1 MLLQGSVSPSPQKIH
16 RVFTSVP
23 IDVVNFISV
32 FQETET
38 DIKYERKEDQMKK
51 VISAILAFAMCISL
65 ASCSQD
71 SKYSLSNIK
80 LTESERS
87 WKNPETQYAELTKLY
102 GDLTCSG
109 TMVVATDKDTIY
121 LYAEDEKE
129 KDGKTLES
137 QDTVFDLGS
146 ISKTF
151 TAVAVLQ
158 LTEKGKIKL
167 DDTLDKYF
175 PEYETGK
182 KITID
187 NLLHMRSGIPDYNN
201 NPDPFWNISGEDAA
215 NKKLSDV
222 YFDRISDEEFLK
234 ALYQAPLGFEP
245 GTQYEYSNTNY
256 HLLAFIIEK
265 VSGMKYCDYVKK
277 NIFDKCGMKK
287 TTSMATGDLT
297 YVPVNFDDL
306 VKYNFSKDG
315 YPACPNST
323 RGDSGIHSC
332 LTDMVAFDRALFA
345 GKLLNKNS
353 MEVMFKDVD
362 GYCCGLM
369 KEKDGYSHSGSSF
382 TCETNNRIIES
393 KEFGHIYMISL
404 ERTGVVPK
412 FSGEDPMT
420 GTKFTAGTVK
430 DGVYINEYAGLKIK
444 VPDGF
449 TALGEEERKKDQA
462 EALRAAS
469 DSKEKTRMQATNF
482 DAWLWDRN
490 TGTSIM
496 VEFMNTRLGFPY
508 DSDYTEEDFLN
519 DDIKKYEELNI
530 IKKEISK
537 VNLGGKEYTRAAL
550 TMQND
555 GRDFFVYLYVRKLDD
570 NLMVEISCGGMGEKS
585 SDYFEKLFG

>member
-1 MLLQGSVSPSPQKIH
+1 
-16 RVFTSVP
+16 
-23 IDVVNFISV
+23 
-32 FQETET
+32 
-38 DIKYERKEDQMKK
+38 MKK
-51 VISAILAFAMCISL
+51 AIAAIMAFTMCISL
-65 ASCSQD
+65 ASCGQS

-80 LTESERS
+80 LTDTERS
-87 WKNPETQYAELTKLY
+87 WKNPEEKNSELVKLY
-102 GDLTCSG
+102 GDLSCSG
-109 TMVVATDKDTIY
+109 TLVVATDNDVIY
-121 LYAEDEKE
+121 LYAENDVE

-146 ISKTF
+146 TSKTF

-158 LTEKGKIKL
+158 LMEKGKLKL
-167 DDTLDKYF
+167 EDTLDKYF

-182 KITID
+182 KITIY

-234 ALYQAPLGFEP
+234 AMYQAPLGFEP
-245 GTQYEYSNTNY
+245 GTRYEYSNTNY
-256 HLLAFIIEK
+256 HVLAFIIEK

-315 YPACPNST
+315 YPGCPNST

-332 LTDMVAFDRALFA
+332 LTDLVEFDRALFA

-353 MEVMFKDVD
+353 MEIMLKAEE

-393 KEFGHIYMISL
+393 EKFGHIYIIKL
-404 ERTGVVPK
+404 ERTGVVREINV
-412 FSGEDPMT
+412 EDPMQ
-420 GTKFTAGTVK
+420 GTKFTEGVFA
-430 DGVYINEYAGLKIK
+430 DGVYSNEYAGLKLK
-444 VPDGF
+444 APDGWKVLSKQEILEMDTEAEF
-449 TALGEEERKKDQA
+449 EDNKAKSRFMATKHDATFWKNGESIHIYYLNSK
-462 EALRAAS
+462 LAAP
-469 DSKEKTRMQATNF
+469 D
-482 DAWLWDRN
+482 
-490 TGTSIM
+490 
-496 VEFMNTRLGFPY
+496 VH
-508 DSDYTEEDFLN
+508 DYSEEDYLN
-519 DDIKKYEELNI
+519 DTLQVYEGYGVA
-530 IKKEISK
+530 KTDKAK
-537 VNLGGKEYTRAAL
+537 VTVAGKEYMRADLVFSFNGTEAHL
-550 TMQND
+550 Y
-555 GRDFFVYLYVRKLDD
+555 FYVRKLEE
-570 NLMVEISCGGMGEKS
+570 NLMVMIECDSVSDKRA
-585 SDYFEKLFG
+585 DYFEKLFM

>member
-1 MLLQGSVSPSPQKIH
+1 
-16 RVFTSVP
+16 
-23 IDVVNFISV
+23 
-32 FQETET
+32 
-38 DIKYERKEDQMKK
+38 MKK
-51 VISAILAFAMCISL
+51 AIAAIMAFSMCISL
-65 ASCSQD
+65 ASCSQN
-71 SKYSLSNIK
+71 SKYPLTNIK
-80 LTESERS
+80 LTETERS
-87 WKNPETQYAELTKLY
+87 WKNPEEQYADLTKLY

-109 TMVVATDKDTIY
+109 TMTVATDKDTIY
-121 LYAEDEKE
+121 LYAEKEME

-146 ISKTF
+146 TSKTF

-158 LTEKGKIKL
+158 LVEKGKIKL

-175 PEYETGK
+175 PEYETGR
-182 KITID
+182 KITIS
-187 NLLHMRSGIPDYNN
+187 NLLRMRSGIPDYNN

-222 YFDRISDEEFLK
+222 YFDRISDEEFLQ
-234 ALYQAPLGFEP
+234 ALYKAPLGFDP

-256 HLLAFIIEK
+256 HVLAFIIEK

-332 LTDMVAFDRALFA
+332 LTDMVAFDRALFT
-345 GKLLNKNS
+345 GKLLSKS
-353 MEVMFKDVD
+353 MMEIMLKDED

-393 KEFGHIYMISL
+393 EKYGHIYMITL
-404 ERTGVVPK
+404 ERTGVVPQ
-412 FSGEDPMT
+412 FNSDDPMA
-420 GTKFTAGTVK
+420 GTKYTQGIVK
-430 DGVYINEYAGLKIK
+430 DGMYTNEYADLKLK
-444 VPDGF
+444 VPNDF
-449 TALGEEERKKDQA
+449 DEIGEEERKKDWA
-462 EALRAAS
+462 EALRSIS
-469 DSKEKTRMQATNF
+469 DSKEKTRKLATKF
-482 DAWLWDRN
+482 DMWLWNRN
-490 TGTSIM
+490 TGDSIM
-496 VEFMNTRLGFPY
+496 VSFLNAKLGFPY

-519 DDIKKYEELNI
+519 DDLKTYEEY
-530 IKKEISK
+530 EIVKREITK
-537 VNLGGKEYTRAAL
+537 VSLGGKEYTKGEL
-550 TMQND
+550 VMDINGTKSHLY
-555 GRDFFVYLYVRKLDD
+555 VYVRKLDD
-570 NLMVEISCGGMGEKS
+570 NLMVKIEVGGISEKNA
-585 SDYFEKLFG
+585 DYYEKLFQ

>member
-1 MLLQGSVSPSPQKIH
+1 
-16 RVFTSVP
+16 
-23 IDVVNFISV
+23 
-32 FQETET
+32 
-38 DIKYERKEDQMKK
+38 MKK
-51 VISAILAFAMCISL
+51 AIAAIMAFSMCISL
-65 ASCSQD
+65 ASCSQN
-71 SKYSLSNIK
+71 SKYPLTNIK
-80 LTESERS
+80 LTETERS
-87 WKNPETQYAELTKLY
+87 WKNPEEQYADLTKLY

-109 TMVVATDKDTIY
+109 TMTVATDKDTIY
-121 LYAEDEKE
+121 LYAEKEME

-146 ISKTF
+146 TSKTF

-158 LTEKGKIKL
+158 LVEKGKIKL

-175 PEYETGK
+175 PEYETGR
-182 KITID
+182 KITIS

-222 YFDRISDEEFLK
+222 YFDRISDEEFLQ
-234 ALYQAPLGFEP
+234 ALYKAPLGFDP

-256 HLLAFIIEK
+256 HVLAFIIEK

-332 LTDMVAFDRALFA
+332 LTDMVAFDRALFT
-345 GKLLNKNS
+345 GKLLSKSS
-353 MEVMFKDVD
+353 MEIMLKDED

-393 KEFGHIYMISL
+393 EKYGHIYMITL
-404 ERTGVVPK
+404 ERTGVVPQ
-412 FSGEDPMT
+412 FNSDDPMA
-420 GTKFTAGTVK
+420 GTKYTQGIVK
-430 DGVYINEYAGLKIK
+430 DGMYTNEYADLKLK
-444 VPDGF
+444 VPNDF
-449 TALGEEERKKDQA
+449 DEIGEEERKKDWA
-462 EALRAAS
+462 EALRSIS
-469 DSKEKTRMQATNF
+469 DSKEKTRKLATKF
-482 DAWLWDRN
+482 DMWLWNRN
-490 TGTSIM
+490 TGDSIM
-496 VEFMNTRLGFPY
+496 VSFLNAKLGFPY

-519 DDIKKYEELNI
+519 DDLKTYEEY
-530 IKKEISK
+530 EIVKREITK
-537 VNLGGKEYTRAAL
+537 VSLGGKEYTKGEL
-550 TMQND
+550 VMDINGTKSHLY
-555 GRDFFVYLYVRKLDD
+555 VYVRKLDD
-570 NLMVEISCGGMGEKS
+570 NLMVKIEVGGISEKNA
-585 SDYFEKLFG
+585 DYYEKLFQ

>member
-1 MLLQGSVSPSPQKIH
+1 MSLFEKG
-16 RVFTSVP
+16 RA
-23 IDVVNFISV
+23 
-32 FQETET
+32 
-38 DIKYERKEDQMKK
+38 DQMKK
-51 VISAILAFAMCISL
+51 VISSLMAFAMCLSL
-65 ASCSQD
+65 ASCGQK
-71 SKYSLSNIK
+71 SKYPLSGIK
-80 LTESERS
+80 LTETERS
-87 WKNPETQYAELTKLY
+87 WTNPDKEYSGLAELY
-102 GDLTCSG
+102 AGATCAG
-109 TMVVATDKDTIY
+109 TMVVATDKETIY

-129 KDGKTLES
+129 TDGKTFES

-146 ISKTF
+146 VSKTF

-158 LTEKGKIKL
+158 LVEKGKIKL

-245 GTQYEYSNTNY
+245 GTQFEYSNTNY

-265 VSGMKYCDYVKK
+265 VSGGKYCDYVKK

-297 YVPVNFDDL
+297 YVPVNFDEL

-332 LTDMVAFDRALFA
+332 ITDMVAFDRALFA

-353 MEVMFKDVD
+353 MEIMLKEID

-382 TCETNNRIIES
+382 TCLTNNRIIES
-393 KEFGHIYMISL
+393 KDYGHIYIISL
-404 ERTGVVPK
+404 ERTGIVPK
-412 FSGEDPMT
+412 MSGEDPMT
-420 GTKFTAGTVK
+420 GTNYTQGTVK
-430 DGVYINEYAGLKIK
+430 DGLYTNEYAGLKIRIPGGYS
-444 VPDGF
+444 VI
-449 TALGEEERKKDQA
+449 GEDERKMNIA
-462 EALRAAS
+462 EAIRS
-469 DSKEKTRMQATNF
+469 VEDSKEKTRLLATCF
-482 DAWLWDRN
+482 DAWVWDGN
-490 TGTSIM
+490 TGDSVM
-496 VEFMNTRLGFPY
+496 VNFLNTKRGFPGNPGL
-508 DSDYTEEDFLN
+508 TEEDYLN
-519 DDIKKYEELNI
+519 LVIKQQFEEFKIVKN
-530 IKKEISK
+530 EICK
-537 VNLGGKEYTRAAL
+537 VTLGGKEYTRAELNMEIEGKKSFMYIYA
-550 TMQND
+550 
-555 GRDFFVYLYVRKLDD
+555 RKLDD
-570 NLMVEISCGGMGEKS
+570 NLMVEIEAGGISGKTTDDIEKM
-585 SDYFEKLFG
+585 FE

>member
-1 MLLQGSVSPSPQKIH
+1 
-16 RVFTSVP
+16 
-23 IDVVNFISV
+23 
-32 FQETET
+32 
-38 DIKYERKEDQMKK
+38 MKK
-51 VISAILAFAMCISL
+51 ALAAIMAFTMCISL
-65 ASCSQD
+65 ASCSQS

-87 WKNPETQYAELTKLY
+87 WKNPEEKNSELVKLY

-109 TMVVATDKDTIY
+109 TMTVATDKDTIY
-121 LYAEDEKE
+121 LYAEKAME

-146 ISKTF
+146 TSKTF

-158 LTEKGKIKL
+158 LVEKGKIKL
-167 DDTLDKYF
+167 EDTLDKYF

-182 KITID
+182 KITVN

-222 YFDRISDEEFLK
+222 YFDRITDEEFLQAMYK
-234 ALYQAPLGFEP
+234 APLGFEP

-256 HLLAFIIEK
+256 HVLAFIIEK

-297 YVPVNFDDL
+297 YVPVDYDDL

-315 YPACPNST
+315 YPGCPNST

-332 LTDMVAFDRALFA
+332 LTDMVAFDRALFT

-353 MEVMFKDVD
+353 MEILLKEEE

-393 KEFGHIYMISL
+393 EKYGHIYMITL
-404 ERTGVVPK
+404 ERTGVVP
-412 FSGEDPMT
+412 EINDPM
-420 GTKFTAGTVK
+420 AGTSFTKGVFK
-430 DGVYINEYAGLKIK
+430 DGEYSNDYAGLKLK

-449 TALGEEERKKDQA
+449 AEIGEEERKKDFS
-462 EALRAAS
+462 EALRSIS
-469 DSKEKTRMQATNF
+469 DSKEKTRKLATYF
-482 DAWLWDRN
+482 DAWYWDRF
-490 TGTSIM
+490 TGDSIM
-496 VEFMNTRLGFPY
+496 VDFLNTKLGFPY

-519 DDIKKYEELNI
+519 DVIKTYEVFEIVN
-530 IKKEISK
+530 KEISK
-537 VNLGGKEYTRAAL
+537 VNLGGKEYTKAELVMDVNGTKA
-550 TMQND
+550 
-555 GRDFFVYLYVRKLDD
+555 YLFIYCRKLDD
-570 NLMVEISCGGMGEKS
+570 NLMVKIEAGGITNKKA
-585 SDYFEKLFG
+585 DYYEKLLLD

>member
-1 MLLQGSVSPSPQKIH
+1 
-16 RVFTSVP
+16 
-23 IDVVNFISV
+23 
-32 FQETET
+32 
-38 DIKYERKEDQMKK
+38 MKK
-51 VISAILAFAMCISL
+51 VISSLMAFAMCLSL
-65 ASCSQD
+65 ASCSQK
-71 SKYSLSNIK
+71 SKYPLSVIK

-87 WKNPETQYAELTKLY
+87 WTNPDKEYSGLTELYA
-102 GDLTCSG
+102 GATCAG
-109 TMVVATDKDTIY
+109 TMVVATDKETVY

-129 KDGKTLES
+129 KDGKTFES

-146 ISKTF
+146 VSKTF

-158 LTEKGKIKL
+158 LVEKGKIKL

-175 PEYETGK
+175 PEYGTGK
-182 KITID
+182 KITVD

-201 NPDPFWNISGEDAA
+201 TPDPFWNISGEDAA
-215 NKKLSDV
+215 NQKLSDV

-245 GTQYEYSNTNY
+245 GTQFEYSNTNY

-265 VSGMKYCDYVKK
+265 VTGEKYCDYVKK

-297 YVPVNFDDL
+297 YVPVNFDEL

-353 MEVMFKDVD
+353 MEIMLKEID

-382 TCETNNRIIES
+382 TCLTNNRVIES
-393 KEFGHIYMISL
+393 KEYGHIYIISL

-412 FSGEDPMT
+412 MSGEDPMT
-420 GTKFTAGTVK
+420 GTNYTQGTVK
-430 DGVYINEYAGLKIK
+430 DGVYTNEYAGLKIK
-444 VPDGF
+444 IPGGYSVI
-449 TALGEEERKKDQA
+449 GEDERKMNMA
-462 EALRAAS
+462 EAIRS
-469 DSKEKTRMQATNF
+469 VEDSKEKTRLLATCF
-482 DAWLWDRN
+482 DAWVWDGN
-490 TGTSIM
+490 TGDSIM
-496 VEFMNTRLGFPY
+496 VNFINTKLGFPGNPGL
-508 DSDYTEEDFLN
+508 TEEDYLN
-519 DDIKKYEELNI
+519 LVIKQQFEEFKIVKNEIKK
-530 IKKEISK
+530 
-537 VNLGGKEYTRAAL
+537 VTLGGKEYTRAEL
-550 TMQND
+550 LMELEGKNS
-555 GRDFFVYLYVRKLDD
+555 FMFIYVRKLDD
-570 NLMVEISCGGMGEKS
+570 NLMVEIEAGGISGKTT
-585 SDYFEKLFG
+585 DYFENMFE